1 MILYH
6 YCLGIDDT
14 CLKYFVE
21 SESIAVRRVPKDD
34 LRRIAK
40 ATGAEMV
47 LSLADMDGEETFD
60 PAWLGSAE
68 EVIEERVADDEI
80 LLIKVQKR
88 VTNKCTK

>member
-1 MILYH
+1 M
-6 YCLGIDDT
+6 
-14 CLKYFVE
+14 
-21 SESIAVRRVPKDD
+21 RRVPKDD

-60 PAWLGSAE
+60 PAWLGSAD

-80 LLIKVQKR
+80 LLIKVRKR
-88 VTNKCTK
+88 VRNKCLKMTLF